1 MERFFRKEYLP
12 AILLYVISA
21 IAFIASLILLYIKSI
36 HWATFLLLGIILML
50 VASSQL
56 VKIGKRLRKEDDK
69 GEYNG

>member
-12 AILLYVISA
+12 AILLYIVSA
-21 IAFIASLILLYIKSI
+21 ALFIVSVVMFVTHNI
-36 HWATFLLLGIILML
+36 HWATVLLVGIILML

-56 VKIGKRLRKEDDK
+56 VKIGKRLREEDDK